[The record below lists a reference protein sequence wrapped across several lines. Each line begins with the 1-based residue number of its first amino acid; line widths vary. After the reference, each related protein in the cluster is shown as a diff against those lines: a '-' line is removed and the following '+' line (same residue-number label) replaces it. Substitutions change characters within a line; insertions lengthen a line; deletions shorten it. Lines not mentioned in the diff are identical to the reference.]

1 MGAKKND
8 PTAAET
14 AKTPVNGAKK
24 IYHDTIDPNEMTSV
38 VNGNKVLFL
47 GKGVREITVTS
58 DE

>member
-14 AKTPVNGAKK
+14 AKTPVNGAKH
-24 IYHDTIDPNEMTSV
+24 IYETIDPNEMTSV
-38 VNGNKVLFL
+38 VNGNRVLFL